1 MKGIVTE
8 IERFSLR
15 DGPGIRTTVFLKGCN
30 MRCKWCHNPETL
42 QVAPQL
48 LHYPEKC
55 LGCGACLAACPNG
68 ALSAGEHGVQID
80 REKCRGCGTCADQ
93 CFSGALVL
101 SGKEMD
107 TEEVMAEILQDLP
120 YYRNSGGGVTLSGGE
135 VTCQPDFAL
144 ELLRACR
151 RQGIPTA
158 LETNLLAPWAVYEK
172 LLPELDLLMF
182 DVKVYDEEKHKRW
195 TGVSNRA
202 ILENARRAA
211 AALPYLVRTP
221 VIPGVNDTAE
231 EIGAIAGFVHSLG
244 GDLQYYELLRFNPLG
259 EGKYTALD
267 MANDFAGVRPGPE
280 ADTEPLAQAAREAG
294 LAQVRIG

>member
-182 DVKVYDEEKHKRW
+182 DVKVYDEEKHKKW

-280 ADTEPLAQAAREAG
+280 ADIEPLAQAAREAG

>member
-80 REKCRGCGTCADQ
+80 REKCRGCGACADQ

-158 LETNLLAPWAVYEK
+158 LETNLLAPWTVYEK

-202 ILENARRAA
+202 ILENARKAA

-280 ADTEPLAQAAREAG
+280 ADIEPLAQAAREAG

>member
-42 QVAPQL
+42 QVGPQL

-135 VTCQPDFAL
+135 LTCQPDFAL

-211 AALPYLVRTP
+211 ESLPYLVRTP

-280 ADTEPLAQAAREAG
+280 ADIEPLAQAAREAG

>member
-68 ALSAGEHGVQID
+68 ALSAGEHGVQIA

-182 DVKVYDEEKHKRW
+182 DVKVYDEEKHKKW
-195 TGVSNRA
+195 TGVRNRA

-211 AALPYLVRTP
+211 ESLPHLVRTP

-280 ADTEPLAQAAREAG
+280 ADIEPLAQAAREAG

>member
-1 MKGIVTE
+1 MKSLIFD
-8 IERFSLR
+8 IQRFCVY

-182 DVKVYDEEKHKRW
+182 DVKVYDEEKHRRW

-244 GDLQYYELLRFNPLG
+244 GNLQYYELLRFNPLG

-280 ADTEPLAQAAREAG
+280 ADIEPLAQAAREAG

>member
-68 ALSAGEHGVQID
+68 ALSAGEHAVQID
-80 REKCRGCGTCADQ
+80 REKCRGCGACADQ

-120 YYRNSGGGVTLSGGE
+120 YYRNSGGVTLSGGE

-144 ELLRACR
+144 ELLA
-151 RQGIPTA
+151 G
-158 LETNLLAPWAVYEK
+158 
-172 LLPELDLLMF
+172 LPQAG
-182 DVKVYDEEKHKRW
+182 H
-195 TGVSNRA
+195 
-202 ILENARRAA
+202 
-211 AALPYLVRTP
+211 PH
-221 VIPGVNDTAE
+221 
-231 EIGAIAGFVHSLG
+231 GAGDQPAGPLG
-244 GDLQYYELLRFNPLG
+244 G
-259 EGKYTALD
+259 
-267 MANDFAGVRPGPE
+267 V
-280 ADTEPLAQAAREAG
+280 
-294 LAQVRIG
+294 

>member
-244 GDLQYYELLRFNPLG
+244 GNLQYYELLRFNPLG

-280 ADTEPLAQAAREAG
+280 AATEPLAQAAREAG

>member
-182 DVKVYDEEKHKRW
+182 DVKVYDEEKHKKW

-211 AALPYLVRTP
+211 ESLPYLVRTP
-221 VIPGVNDTAE
+221 VIPG
-231 EIGAIAGFVHSLG
+231 
-244 GDLQYYELLRFNPLG
+244 
-259 EGKYTALD
+259 
-267 MANDFAGVRPGPE
+267 
-280 ADTEPLAQAAREAG
+280 
-294 LAQVRIG
+294 

>member
-42 QVAPQL
+42 QVGPQL

-68 ALSAGEHGVQID
+68 ALSAGEHGVQVD

-182 DVKVYDEEKHKRW
+182 DVKVYDEEKHKKW

-202 ILENARRAA
+202 ILENARGAA
-211 AALPYLVRTP
+211 ESLPYLVRTP

-280 ADTEPLAQAAREAG
+280 ADIEPLAQAAREAG

>member
-42 QVAPQL
+42 QVGPQL

-80 REKCRGCGTCADQ
+80 REKCKGCGTCADQ

-135 VTCQPDFAL
+135 ATCQPDFAL
-144 ELLRACR
+144 ELLRACHG
-151 RQGIPTA
+151 QGIPTA
-158 LETNLLAPWAVYEK
+158 LETNLLAPWTVYEK

-202 ILENARRAA
+202 ILENASRAA
-211 AALPYLVRTP
+211 ESLPYLVRTP

-280 ADTEPLAQAAREAG
+280 ADIGPLAQAAREAG

>member
-211 AALPYLVRTP
+211 ESLPYLVRTP

-267 MANDFAGVRPGPE
+267 MANAFAGVRPGPE

>member
-1 MKGIVTE
+1 MKTRIAVRNLRLCTKDCLCLYVCPVGATDTE
-8 IERFSLR
+8 NSII
-15 DGPGIRTTVFLKGCN
+15 DTK
-30 MRCKWCHNPETL
+30 
-42 QVAPQL
+42 
-48 LHYPEKC
+48 KC

-107 TEEVMAEILQDLP
+107 TEEVMAEILKDLP

-144 ELLRACR
+144 ELLQACR
-151 RQGIPTA
+151 KEGIATA
-158 LETNLLAPWAVYEK
+158 LETNLLAPWEVYEK

-182 DVKVYDEEKHKRW
+182 DVKVLDEEKHKRW

-202 ILENARRAA
+202 ILENARKAA

-280 ADTEPLAQAAREAG
+280 ADIEPLAQAAREAG

>member
-1 MKGIVTE
+1 
-8 IERFSLR
+8 
-15 DGPGIRTTVFLKGCN
+15 

-182 DVKVYDEEKHKRW
+182 DVKVYDEEKHKKW

>member
-182 DVKVYDEEKHKRW
+182 DVKVYDEEKHKKW

-280 ADTEPLAQAAREAG
+280 ADIAPLAQAAREAG

>member
-182 DVKVYDEEKHKRW
+182 DVKVYDEEKHKKW

-211 AALPYLVRTP
+211 ESLPYLVRTP

-280 ADTEPLAQAAREAG
+280 ADIEPLAQAAREAG

>member
-55 LGCGACLAACPNG
+55 LGCGA
-68 ALSAGEHGVQID
+68 
-80 REKCRGCGTCADQ
+80 CADQ

-182 DVKVYDEEKHKRW
+182 DVKVYDEEKHKKW

-202 ILENARRAA
+202 ILENARKAA
-211 AALPYLVRTP
+211 ESLPYLVRTP

>member
-182 DVKVYDEEKHKRW
+182 DVKVYDEEKHKKW
-195 TGVSNRA
+195 TGVRNRA

-211 AALPYLVRTP
+211 ESLPHLVRTP

-280 ADTEPLAQAAREAG
+280 ADIEPLAQAAREAG

>member
-107 TEEVMAEILQDLP
+107 TEEVMAEILKDLP

-144 ELLRACR
+144 ELLQACR
-151 RQGIPTA
+151 KEGIATA
-158 LETNLLAPWAVYEK
+158 LETNLLAPWEVYEK

-182 DVKVYDEEKHKRW
+182 DVKVLDEEKHKRW

-202 ILENARRAA
+202 ILENARKAA

-280 ADTEPLAQAAREAG
+280 ADIEPLAQAAREAG

>member
-144 ELLRACR
+144 ELLQACR
-151 RQGIPTA
+151 KEGIATA
-158 LETNLLAPWAVYEK
+158 LETNLLAPWEVYEK

-182 DVKVYDEEKHKRW
+182 DVKVLDEEKHKRW

-202 ILENARRAA
+202 ILENARKAA

-280 ADTEPLAQAAREAG
+280 ADIEPLAQAAREAG

>member
-158 LETNLLAPWAVYEK
+158 LETNLLAPWTVYEK

-202 ILENARRAA
+202 ILENARKAA

-280 ADTEPLAQAAREAG
+280 ADIEPLAQAAREAG